1 MPDLWPSSLWV
12 TSVGFLIDRLRRCWP
27 ANFKAEHSQDHIAL
41 RTTQVWS
48 FQTCLHA
55 LRPWMGMILI
65 SFFHG
70 NITQI
75 CGIRHP
81 SFALCQSDAC
91 MQLRRRRLYPILTE
105 KALVLCCWLRLNGS
119 MAAVERHESR
129 DGLSK
134 LHSLQTHE
142 TSLAH
147 PRTIRTMNPLVS
159 FPEKKQL
166 PGSPTWMVI
175 LMIFQGEMTILYI

>member
-1 MPDLWPSSLWV
+1 
-12 TSVGFLIDRLRRCWP
+12 
-27 ANFKAEHSQDHIAL
+27 
-41 RTTQVWS
+41 
-48 FQTCLHA
+48 
-55 LRPWMGMILI
+55 
-65 SFFHG
+65 
-70 NITQI
+70 
-75 CGIRHP
+75 
-81 SFALCQSDAC
+81 
-91 MQLRRRRLYPILTE
+91 
-105 KALVLCCWLRLNGS
+105 

-147 PRTIRTMNPLVS
+147 PRTIRTMNPLGS